1 MVGDPDPELSR
12 DVVKEG
18 QTLEL
23 EGETLWRRPVFEAP
37 RLQSRALKVLDMFR
51 KGNKNLLIPIH
62 TLLSSRAVLVHIN
75 LGGFHFAQAH
85 CPQNLACLPLNFH
98 LCCNVWPSFTSPP
111 DSTKYDSLRLFY
123 IKSYVPDLVLCYTIR
138 GHCQCR
144 G

>member
-12 DVVKEG
+12 DVVEEG

-62 TLLSSRAVLVHIN
+62 THSYLPELSLSI
-75 LGGFHFAQAH
+75 
-85 CPQNLACLPLNFH
+85 
-98 LCCNVWPSFTSPP
+98 
-111 DSTKYDSLRLFY
+111 ST
-123 IKSYVPDLVLCYTIR
+123 
-138 GHCQCR
+138 
-144 G
+144 